1 MSTSNQEESKG
12 PEPEYEKEMILS
24 EEDVLSEFNVAQKI
38 WMEYEDCQN
47 NTPFED
53 TIVLLKK
60 IEQSIIH
67 HSMFSPNEPLK
78 DLKTEYIKYQGA

>member
-1 MSTSNQEESKG
+1 MSTPNQEESKA
-12 PEPEYEKEMILS
+12 PETEFEKEIFLS
-24 EEDVLSEFNVAQKI
+24 EDDVLAEFNLAQKI

-53 TIVLLKK
+53 AIVLLKK

-78 DLKTEYIKYQGA
+78 DLKTEYIKYLSV